1 MVNLS
6 PSLEINSATVS
17 FPWLMPMGVL
27 NVPVAVTLPLLIRD
41 NKTPLLKETTPALPT
56 FTSPLDAPS
65 ALDRFPNFRVP
76 EMTFMF
82 LNVGTRFLDVD
93 AVMKSRT
100 TSSLFVALTIKLFSA
115 ILELL
120 FAITAC
126 FRLASI
132 NSVSAKPV
140 PVTSKSIPLI
150 SPPLVSIAPPVPIVS
165 LPLS

>member
-1 MVNLS
+1 
-6 PSLEINSATVS
+6 
-17 FPWLMPMGVL
+17 MPTGVL
-27 NVPVAVTLPLLIRD
+27 NVPVAVTLPLLVRD
-41 NKTPLLKETTPALPT
+41 NKTPLLKETTPALST
-56 FTSPLDAPS
+56 FTTPLEETS

-120 FAITAC
+120 FARIAC
-126 FRLASI
+126 GLSA
-132 NSVSAKPV
+132 VSPKPV
-140 PVTSKSIPLI
+140 PVTARSMPLI
-150 SPPLVSIAPPVPIVS
+150 SPFLVSIAPPEPTVS